1 MTLRS
6 PWSLPRRAEAIY
18 RTTSSSSSS
27 WYKESTG
34 ALRINEK
41 FAVSPHWP
49 SQFIVD
55 SGGSEARST
64 FLSTASCSWTS
75 PPAALRRPPGLR
87 TATISF
93 PMMLKLVPACCLFLL
108 GCSSMFARSPWQPN
122 WWIPPV
128 ILCQRHLSSLPCQRQ
143 VSSSLARSS
152 APVAGPPSAFASSRI
167 GSRSGVVRYAK
178 FSGCPSASFNMQAF
192 PLYSCPCR
200 SRSPILFCLLTHAI
214 LKLRSCHVSFPLV
227 TSSSPY
233 CHHHLPQLLFGYRVC
248 PCES

>member
-93 PMMLKLVPACCLFLL
+93 PMVSRIPEPTFVSRFMRNQQIDSRLDLPPPWLQMLKLVPACCLFLL

-152 APVAGPPSAFASSRI
+152 APVAGPPSGMKICSMKTTLARLPFRLGLGRVMDAI
-167 GSRSGVVRYAK
+167 GYLQDS
-178 FSGCPSASFNMQAF
+178 
-192 PLYSCPCR
+192 
-200 SRSPILFCLLTHAI
+200 
-214 LKLRSCHVSFPLV
+214 
-227 TSSSPY
+227 
-233 CHHHLPQLLFGYRVC
+233 
-248 PCES
+248 